1 MGICLYEREARS
13 SENGPPP
20 VAAGAAAA
28 QAPRVSVHS
37 GRTSWHRRQGPAA
50 AHSRPIT
57 RRTDR
62 TEPIEPR
69 PTPDPAF
76 SLPSLLPIPR
86 PPYPGLPPRR
96 LDGRA
101 TDLTAHTNPR
111 ITPAPAPLP
120 PRRPRP
126 NSTSLGKP
134 APHLPGTSRK
144 GGQRNVLA
152 PLSRKPRRE
161 AKEAPG
167 GGAAARSRLR
177 RTPRNEH
184 QETNTKRRTGRGDR
198 AIEITRKEK
207 PERFRDGVNRS
218 AALMGE
224 EHSARMSA
232 VRLALVPSNRL
243 VSMDLVPACPLDW

>member
-1 MGICLYEREARS
+1 MPLRKRGPQLRKRTPSRSGRGGRGPGAAGERALRPNVVASPTGPRS
-13 SENGPPP
+13 STQSPHHAKNRQNRTDRASTDARPRLQPPVPTSDSSPTLPRPPSASPRWSTHRSHSTYQSTHHTRPCP
-20 VAAGAAAA
+20 VAAAPPPA
-28 QAPRVSVHS
+28 QQHPP
-37 GRTSWHRRQGPAA
+37 GQT
-50 AHSRPIT
+50 RPI
-57 RRTDR
+57 
-62 TEPIEPR
+62 
-69 PTPDPAF
+69 
-76 SLPSLLPIPR
+76 
-86 PPYPGLPPRR
+86 
-96 LDGRA
+96 
-101 TDLTAHTNPR
+101 
-111 ITPAPAPLP
+111 
-120 PRRPRP
+120 
-126 NSTSLGKP
+126 
-134 APHLPGTSRK
+134 PGTSRK
-144 GGQRNVLA
+144 GGQRNALA